1 MDIFWSDKAIFIIVD
16 DPFPLDI
23 PSSFCGDPQIFWSVI
38 TFLKALNYFFISL
51 CILLHFWFSINV
63 KDVVF
68 LFNAVLS
75 SDHFLNYLCSRN
87 PHIIVKEKQKNWY
100 IIHSLYKWKVTW
112 NYFYNRSPLNPTLF
126 PVNVYCRL
134 LQYTPKAMFMV
145 GMGRSQELV

>member
-1 MDIFWSDKAIFIIVD
+1 MMDIFWSDKAIFIIVD

-23 PSSFCGDPQIFWSVI
+23 PSPFWRRPSDFLIGNHIFKSI
-38 TFLKALNYFFISL
+38 KLFLCVSYCTSDFRSMWKMLLFYLMQCYALIIS
-51 CILLHFWFSINV
+51 SII
-63 KDVVF
+63 F
-68 LFNAVLS
+68 AAEIHIS
-75 SDHFLNYLCSRN
+75 SLKRN
-87 PHIIVKEKQKNWY
+87 KKNWY
-100 IIHSLYKWKVTW
+100 IIHSLYKWRVTW